1 MERGELNDAE
11 WAVLGPLLP
20 PERTKGRPA
29 FDNRRVLNGIF
40 WVIRTGAPWR
50 DLPER
55 YGRWHSVYTRF
66 ARWSRGGVFDRV
78 LTRLGHVDDKASL
91 IQLLDGTVVRAHQ
104 HAAGAKGGSR
114 IRP

>member
-50 DLPER
+50 DLR
-55 YGRWHSVYTRF
+55 
-66 ARWSRGGVFDRV
+66 
-78 LTRLGHVDDKASL
+78 
-91 IQLLDGTVVRAHQ
+91 
-104 HAAGAKGGSR
+104 
-114 IRP
+114 